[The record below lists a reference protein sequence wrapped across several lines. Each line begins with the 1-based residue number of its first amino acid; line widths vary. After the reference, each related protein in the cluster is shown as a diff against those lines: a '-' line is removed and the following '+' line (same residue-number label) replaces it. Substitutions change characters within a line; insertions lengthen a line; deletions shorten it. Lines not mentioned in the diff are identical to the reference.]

1 MPQRLLGR
9 RLTVLVPYVEYGS
22 EGIMPAEYADCPY
35 FQEHGDEISCM
46 SGSGGS
52 ICGGFQGTTMDS
64 YVQCGWWPTQRT
76 PGQLFTVSRGPRYSD
91 TEIAKLHEKSRALE
105 QVRQGRAVL
114 SQAPKD
120 A

>member
-22 EGIMPAEYADCPY
+22 EGIMPAEYADCPS
-35 FQEHGDEISCM
+35 FQAHKDETSCI
-46 SGSGGS
+46 SGSGDS
-52 ICGGFQGTTMDS
+52 VCGGFQGTTEDG

-76 PGQLFTVSRGPRYSD
+76 PGQLFAVSPGVRHSD

-105 QVRQGRAVL
+105 QVRPERAA
-114 SQAPKD
+114 SA
-120 A
+120 